1 MGDVGA
7 LRGDVSRAVQQ
18 VLAGN
23 PDLVEHGEPVWGHG
37 FWLNSGD
44 GPRAHLPL
52 LKPGQIKAEDRS
64 EGEVTP

>member
-1 MGDVGA
+1 MRWLD
-7 LRGDVSRAVQQ
+7 
-18 VLAGN
+18 GN
-23 PDLVEHGEPVWGHG
+23 INSINMSLSKLWGHG